1 MALKFQPRS
10 TSYCLLQVN
19 RQIVVPCALNF
30 FLKLLRVF
38 TKLNLLIWFAYYNF
52 FFTCMALCVAKRV
65 LCCYCDVTV
74 INVDQTYFRRLTY
87 SSYSLC
93 TAHSAHNSARTGRPL
108 SLIITLII
116 IVYIHAQAHP
126 HNGIYTRTWKG
137 LAGTRQPFSRIRL
150 VSIFVCDPPLL
161 ISNFHRDV
169 SPSLTSFFFSFIL
182 LFLFSFSCEIKIRC
196 KGRRELRAGQIFE
209 KGSRPTNRAIIEK
222 AQREKKIRAK
232 EMMCSQRRLKVK
244 NGAKTKISKCA

>member
-169 SPSLTSFFFSFIL
+169 SPSLTSFFFFFHSAIFIFIL
-182 LFLFSFSCEIKIRC
+182 VR
-196 KGRRELRAGQIFE
+196 
-209 KGSRPTNRAIIEK
+209 N
-222 AQREKKIRAK
+222 
-232 EMMCSQRRLKVK
+232 
-244 NGAKTKISKCA
+244 